1 MVGKGKGKRIMIHE
15 LKQLTTKEVMTM
27 IEGSINA
34 VVDNPDYF
42 YNSNV
47 GPQYS
52 KLTPHGCDMV
62 LKTMTALLP
71 LLAQAKEREL
81 DERAKSITWNTL
93 QEEDIQ

>member
-1 MVGKGKGKRIMIHE
+1 MIHE

-27 IEGSINA
+27 IEGSVKA
-34 VVDNPDYF
+34 VVDDPEYF
-42 YNSNV
+42 YNSGV

-52 KLTPHGCDMV
+52 KLTPSGCDMI
-62 LKTMTALLP
+62 LKSMTALLP

-93 QEEDIQ
+93 QEEDTH

>member
-1 MVGKGKGKRIMIHE
+1 MIHE

-27 IEGSINA
+27 IEGSVKA

-52 KLTPHGCDMV
+52 KLTPRGCDMV
-62 LKTMTALLP
+62 LKTMIALLP

-81 DERAKSITWNTL
+81 DERAKSITWNSL

>member
-1 MVGKGKGKRIMIHE
+1 MVGKRKGKRIMIHE

-27 IEGSINA
+27 IEGSVKA
-34 VVDNPDYF
+34 VVDNPEYF
-42 YNSNV
+42 YTSGV

-52 KLTPHGCDMV
+52 KLTPSGCDMV

-71 LLAQAKEREL
+71 LLAQAQERDL
-81 DERAKSITWNTL
+81 DARAKSITWNSL

>member
-1 MVGKGKGKRIMIHE
+1 MIHE

-27 IEGSINA
+27 IEGSVKAI
-34 VVDNPDYF
+34 VDNSDYF
-42 YNSNV
+42 YSSGV

-52 KLTPHGCDMV
+52 KLTPKGCDMV

-71 LLAQAKEREL
+71 LLAQAQEREL
-81 DERAKSITWNTL
+81 DERAKSITWNSR

>member
-1 MVGKGKGKRIMIHE
+1 MSKKS
-15 LKQLTTKEVMTM
+15 T
-27 IEGSINA
+27 
-34 VVDNPDYF
+34 VDNPLTAPECQTMIKGALDAIIDNKEYF
-42 YNSNV
+42 YNSHV

-52 KLTPHGCDMV
+52 HLTGAGEAMLV
-62 LKTMTALLP
+62 KSMNTLLP

>member
-1 MVGKGKGKRIMIHE
+1 MIEE

-27 IEGSINA
+27 IEGSVKAI
-34 VVDNPDYF
+34 VDDPGYF
-42 YNSNV
+42 YSSSV

-52 KLTPHGCDMV
+52 KLTPSGCDMI

-71 LLAQAKEREL
+71 LLAQAQEREL
-81 DERAKSITWNTL
+81 DDRAKSITWNSL

>member
-1 MVGKGKGKRIMIHE
+1 MIHE

-27 IEGSINA
+27 IEGSVKA
-34 VVDNPDYF
+34 VVDNPEYF
-42 YNSNV
+42 YSSGV

-52 KLTPHGCDMV
+52 KLTPSGCDMI
-62 LKTMTALLP
+62 LKSMTALLP

-81 DERAKSITWNTL
+81 NERAKSITWNSL

>member
-1 MVGKGKGKRIMIHE
+1 MIHE

-27 IEGSINA
+27 IEGSVKAI
-34 VVDNPDYF
+34 VDNSDYF

-52 KLTPHGCDMV
+52 KLTPRGCDMI
-62 LKTMTALLP
+62 LKSMTALLP

-93 QEEDIQ
+93 QEEDYL

>member
-1 MVGKGKGKRIMIHE
+1 MIHE

-27 IEGSINA
+27 IEGSVKAI
-34 VVDNPDYF
+34 VDDPDYF
-42 YNSNV
+42 YNSGV

-52 KLTPHGCDMV
+52 KLTPSGCHMI
-62 LKTMTALLP
+62 LKSMTALLP

-81 DERAKSITWNTL
+81 DERAKSITWNSL

>member
-1 MVGKGKGKRIMIHE
+1 MIHE

-27 IEGSINA
+27 IEGSVKA
-34 VVDNPDYF
+34 VVDNPEYF
-42 YNSNV
+42 YTSGV

-52 KLTPHGCDMV
+52 KLTPSGCDMV

-71 LLAQAKEREL
+71 LLAQAQERDL
-81 DERAKSITWNTL
+81 DARAKSITWNSL

>member
-1 MVGKGKGKRIMIHE
+1 
-15 LKQLTTKEVMTM
+15 
-27 IEGSINA
+27 
-34 VVDNPDYF
+34 
-42 YNSNV
+42 
-47 GPQYS
+47 
-52 KLTPHGCDMV
+52 MV

>member
-1 MVGKGKGKRIMIHE
+1 MIHE

-27 IEGSINA
+27 IEGSVNTII
-34 VVDNPDYF
+34 DDPDYF
-42 YNSNV
+42 YSSGV

-52 KLTPHGCDMV
+52 KLTPSGSDMV

-71 LLAQAKEREL
+71 LLAQAKERDL

>member
-1 MVGKGKGKRIMIHE
+1 MIHE

-27 IEGSINA
+27 IEGSITA
-34 VVDNPDYF
+34 IVDNPEYF
-42 YNSNV
+42 YSSGV

-52 KLTPHGCDMV
+52 KLTPSGCDMV

>member
-1 MVGKGKGKRIMIHE
+1 MIHE

-27 IEGSINA
+27 IEGSVKAI
-34 VVDNPDYF
+34 VDDPGYF
-42 YNSNV
+42 YSSGV

-52 KLTPHGCDMV
+52 KLTPSGCDMI

-71 LLAQAKEREL
+71 LLAQAQEREL
-81 DERAKSITWNTL
+81 DDRAKSITWNSL

>member
-1 MVGKGKGKRIMIHE
+1 MVGKRKGRRIMIHE

-27 IEGSINA
+27 IEGSVKAI
-34 VVDNPDYF
+34 VDNPDYF
-42 YNSNV
+42 YSSGV

-52 KLTPHGCDMV
+52 KLTPSGCDMI

-81 DERAKSITWNTL
+81 NERAKSITWNTL